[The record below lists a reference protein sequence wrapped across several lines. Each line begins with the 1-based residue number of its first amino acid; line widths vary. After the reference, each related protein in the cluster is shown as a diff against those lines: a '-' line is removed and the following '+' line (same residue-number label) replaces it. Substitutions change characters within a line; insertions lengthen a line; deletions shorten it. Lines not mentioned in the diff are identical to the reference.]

1 MTDTQKGKKNF
12 MGIFVFIFFIGFLPI
27 ATFFF
32 SYFGLDVHKNI
43 KGEMRFHTDSIRINM
58 EGLTSKMG
66 DTLTNTYFVE
76 RIAVVGFWQPNCSID
91 EIVSAMKEQRA
102 AFGKDDQGKIVNIIH
117 RIDNPTPDSTWNPV
131 NYLLKNSLDTNLWK
145 IVDKGDLSAYPWKTK
160 PQCNTLALLDGRV
173 SRKDK
178 TEGYVNGP
186 ILADYYDIGL
196 EEEQQKMLRS
206 ITIILPKK
214 ARKSIEFKADEN
226 LYQ

>member
-66 DTLTNTYFVE
+66 DTLTNMYFVE
-76 RIAVVGFWQPNCSID
+76 RIAVVGFWRPDCSVD
-91 EIVSAMKEQRA
+91 AIVLAMKEQRA
-102 AFGKDDQGKIVNIIH
+102 AFGQDDQGKIINIIQ

-131 NYLLKNSLDTNLWK
+131 DYLLKNSLDTNLWK
-145 IVDKGDLSAYPWKTK
+145 IVDKGDLSAYPWKTN

-186 ILADYYDIGL
+186 ILADYYDIGS
-196 EEEQQKMLRS
+196 EEERQKMLRN